1 MTGPGRPLSGG
12 TFSASG
18 VTSAI
23 VERLQAAQGAST
35 SSNPSSYLTAT
46 NESTNESSRGFLSG
60 ARRLRRPR
68 RLRRVYEV
76 LTESTSEESEQEEA
90 GAAGGE
96 PRPNGDVSKTFSTI
110 GLRIICPRKFM

>member
-35 SSNPSSYLTAT
+35 SSNPSSYLTA
-46 NESTNESSRGFLSG
+46 TNESSRGFLSG